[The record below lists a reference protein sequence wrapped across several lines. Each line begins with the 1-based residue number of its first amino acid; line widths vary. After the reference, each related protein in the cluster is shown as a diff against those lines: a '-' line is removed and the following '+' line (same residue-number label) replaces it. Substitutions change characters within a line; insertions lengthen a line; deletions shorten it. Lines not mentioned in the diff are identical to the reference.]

1 MENKIKFLE
10 SAIQNLS
17 GFTLVFDYVSV
28 DMKVSFG
35 KRVKPVE
42 VKKPYLWAEDLLA
55 NNTIKRYLIDGI
67 QKPSIQ
73 TDDGQ
78 VIEFIDE

>member
-1 MENKIKFLE
+1 MENKIKFLQSSIE
-10 SAIQNLS
+10 NLS
-17 GFTLVFDYVSV
+17 GFKLCFDYVSA
-28 DMKVSFG
+28 DNKVSFG
-35 KRVKPVE
+35 KQVKPVE

-55 NNTIKRYLIDGI
+55 NNMIKRYLIDGI